1 MSQLTQPG
9 AGAASPR
16 ALGPVF
22 IISACLVAVIV
33 FCGAVAPD
41 TVGSIFNAVQGWI
54 LSRLGWFYL
63 LSVAV
68 FLFFV
73 FFLALSRYGR
83 IRLGP
88 NHSEPDFSYGSWF
101 AMLFSAGMG
110 IGLVFFGVAEPITH
124 FTTPP
129 VGEGGTVEAARAA
142 MRITFFHWGIHAWA
156 IYAVIGLALAYFGFR
171 HGLPLTIRSAF
182 YPLIGERIHGPIG
195 HAIDIFAVLGTIFGV
210 ATSLGLGVLQINA
223 GLTHLLGLP
232 DSLVVQVVLIAVI
245 TGMATLSVVAGLD
258 AGIRR
263 LSEFN
268 MGLAA
273 LLLLFVAVMGP
284 TTFLLRAMVQNTGGY
299 IDHFFE
305 RTFMLY
311 AYEPNDWIAGWT
323 LFYWAWWISWSPF
336 VGMFI
341 ARISRGRTIRE
352 FVLGVLFVPTGFT
365 FLWMTVFGNTGI
377 WLQLSGMTTEV
388 STTVA
393 SSVPLA
399 LFAFLEQF
407 PMATVTSAMA
417 TLLVVTFFV
426 TSADSAA
433 LVIDTITAGGA
444 EDSPV
449 WRRVFWALL
458 SGLVAA
464 VLLFAG
470 GLQSLQTATIASAL
484 PFAVVMLL
492 ICYGMLKALRR
503 EALRESILQAQPA
516 SAATA
521 GSWQRQLHAILHH
534 PSRDEVLGYLSS
546 TAVPALEAVC
556 SELRKRG
563 VATEIQR
570 EEERVRLLAMM
581 GTPGE
586 FRYGI
591 RARGYALP
599 SFAYIEHGT
608 QPTGRERY
616 YRAEVFLRQGGQDYD
631 VMGFGRD
638 ELISDVLAQYER
650 HLTYLHAA
658 ERVR

>member
-1 MSQLTQPG
+1 MPRSTQP
-9 AGAASPR
+9 APSAAPPR
-16 ALGPVF
+16 PLGPVF
-22 IISACLVAVIV
+22 IISACLIAVIV
-33 FCGAVAPD
+33 FFGAVMPE
-41 TVGSIFNAVQGWI
+41 TVGRIFNAVQGWI
-54 LSRLGWFYL
+54 LSQLGWFYL

-73 FFLALSRYGR
+73 FFLALSRHGT

-110 IGLVFFGVAEPITH
+110 IGLVFFGVAEPIMH

-232 DSLVVQVVLIAVI
+232 DSLVVQVVLIAVT

-273 LLLLFVAVMGP
+273 LLLLFVAVVGP

-352 FVLGVLFVPTGFT
+352 FVLGVLLVPTGFT
-365 FLWMTVFGNTGI
+365 FLWMTVFGNTAI
-377 WLQLSGMTTEV
+377 WLQLSGATTVV
-388 STTVA
+388 STTVS

-407 PMATVTSAMA
+407 PFATITSALA
-417 TLLVVTFFV
+417 TLLVITFFV

-433 LVIDTITAGGA
+433 LVVDTITAGGA
-444 EDSPV
+444 EDSPI

-521 GSWQRQLHAILHH
+521 GSWQRQLHTILHH
-534 PSRDEVLGYLSS
+534 PSRAEVLGYLSS
-546 TAVPALEAVC
+546 TALPALEAVC
-556 SELRKRG
+556 GELQKRG
-563 VATEIQR
+563 VATEMQR
-570 EEERVRLLAMM
+570 EEDRIRLLAMT

-599 SFAYIEHGT
+599 SFAYIKHGT
-608 QPTGRERY
+608 QPTDRERY
-616 YRAEVFLRQGGQDYD
+616 YRAEVFLQEGGQDYD
-631 VMGFGRD
+631 VMGYGRD

-650 HLTYLHAA
+650 HLAYLHAA
-658 ERVR
+658 ERGA